1 VVCDVCCNIWRPHQ
15 RLRPLSKG
23 GKAYRGP
30 AAVGA
35 ETQTPNNPQSSIRIL
50 MVAWDTDSGGAGN
63 ATRNIYQSV
72 SRYCLDQGLPYEFRL
87 RTVKGLGRIDKHH
100 EIGVAPV
107 GRLFYLAQKYRWL
120 LRRGLRHIIL
130 REPSFLLTTAD
141 IDTGLG
147 QEILQRKPDL
157 VHLFWLGNR
166 TLSIREIGLIQKA
179 GIPIV
184 WTMSDCWPVSG
195 VHHYPPIKETGKIP
209 DPQYRKSLRAFRK
222 VRAQDARTFRAKKK
236 FWSKPISLVVKSSW
250 LAQRAQSSAISRGW
264 PITMIP
270 NPFHMTEVARLSG
283 RIPNRGG
290 SESAVRLGFGFLGK
304 AAERKGEHVVIAA
317 LELISELAKEAKS
330 PVPMELVL
338 FGDANVPRAMVEA
351 YGFGYRNVGRVP
363 REEMFE
369 LYESLDIL
377 LAPSLQDNSP
387 NIASEAVAH
396 GIPVVAFEG
405 TGLSDVVI
413 TGVTGVTV
421 PKGDVLSFSEAT
433 AQLVVDETF
442 RFTLSERASRFAA
455 QNWSPETV
463 AAKYLDVYQLEL
475 GRNL

>member
-1 VVCDVCCNIWRPHQ
+1 MEVE
-15 RLRPLSKG
+15 
-23 GKAYRGP
+23 
-30 AAVGA
+30 A

-72 SRYCLDQGLPYEFRL
+72 TRYCRDQGLPYEFRL
-87 RTVKGLGRIDKHH
+87 RTVKGSGCIDKHH

-107 GRLFYLAQKYRWL
+107 GRLSYLTQKYRWL
-120 LRRGLRHIIL
+120 LRRGLRHVVL
-130 REPSFLLTTAD
+130 RQPSFLLTTAD

-195 VHHYPPIKETGKIP
+195 VHHYPPIEESGMIP
-209 DPQYRKSLRAFRK
+209 DAQNRKSLRAFRK
-222 VRAQDARTFRAKKK
+222 VRAQDRRTFRKKKK

-250 LAQRAQSSAISRGW
+250 LAQRAQSSAISQKW
-264 PITMIP
+264 PLTIIP
-270 NPFHMTEVARLSG
+270 NPLQMTEAVSLSG
-283 RIPNRGG
+283 PIPNRGG

-304 AAERKGEHVVIAA
+304 SAVRKGEHIVVAA
-317 LELISELAKEAKS
+317 LDLISKLVNEAKS
-330 PVPMELVL
+330 TVPMELVL
-338 FGDANVPRAMVEA
+338 FGDANVPRAIVEA
-351 YGFGYRNVGRVP
+351 HGFVYRNVGRVP

-387 NIASEAVAH
+387 NIASEAVAY

-405 TGLSDVVI
+405 TGLSDVVV

-433 AQLVVDETF
+433 AQLVVDEKF
-442 RFTLSERASRFAA
+442 RLTLSESASRFAA

-463 AAKYLDVYQLEL
+463 AAKYLDVYQSEL
-475 GRNL
+475 GKNL